1 MKVKQK
7 GRGITSSRPN
17 TGYRYTMNKAR
28 VNTSVRPNQTRRG
41 QRWNRKENN
50 TLRESIKEM
59 TLKNIATTHGRTRG
73 AISARLK
80 KVYPTY
86 RNHAANKLSLIR
98 ANQQAKVRTAGI
110 YRADEILREVR
121 EYSPAYKGLK
131 LSTLYDSDWKIPVE
145 DQRELINLSISNN
158 KLRFQ
163 SLDKYDFTKPLD
175 VKFIY
180 DNEMVLLQDID
191 VKKVIELLNDT
202 GVTSILFLQ
211 PNI

>member
-7 GRGITSSRPN
+7 GRGISSSRP
-17 TGYRYTMNKAR
+17 TIGYTLNKAR
-28 VNTSVRPNQTRRG
+28 VNTSARPNQTRRG

-59 TLKNIATTHGRTRG
+59 SIKNIATTHGRTRG

-98 ANQQAKVRTAGI
+98 ANEQAKVRTAGI

-121 EYSPAYKGLK
+121 ESSPAYKGLK
-131 LSTLYDSDWKIPVE
+131 LSTLYDSDWKIPV
-145 DQRELINLSISNN
+145 DYQRELINLSISNH

-163 SLDKYDFTKPLD
+163 SLDKYDFTKPMD

-180 DNEMVLLQDID
+180 ENEMVLLQDID
-191 VKKVIELLNDT
+191 VKKVIEVLNDPD
-202 GVTSILFLQ
+202 VTSILYLQ